1 MTPTRPYGVLSVA
14 KIITPHDAD
23 GERPTTDVNSI
34 LAYSGLVGDRPS
46 HFSSLF
52 RILGDKTKNIL
63 VEHDVPDTDFLVHFI
78 FLIENCSGIGFRL
91 FV

>member
-1 MTPTRPYGVLSVA
+1 VLSVA

-23 GERPTTDVNSI
+23 GERPTTAINSI

-63 VEHDVPDTDFLVHFI
+63 VEQNVHRGMRDDHSMKSSVGQFH
-78 FLIENCSGIGFRL
+78 LP
-91 FV
+91 